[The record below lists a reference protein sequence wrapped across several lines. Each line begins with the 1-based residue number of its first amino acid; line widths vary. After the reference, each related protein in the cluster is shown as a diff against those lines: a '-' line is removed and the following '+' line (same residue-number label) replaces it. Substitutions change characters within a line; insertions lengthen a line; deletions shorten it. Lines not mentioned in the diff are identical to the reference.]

1 VVGSDIG
8 TERVDGGADAA
19 LVRALHDAHA
29 GALYSFCLS
38 YTGDPQRA
46 EDIVQEVL
54 VRAWRNATT
63 LRQDP
68 RPVRPWLFTI
78 ARNLLTDAHRAE
90 QARPTLAAEDTAARS
105 MPGRDDIGR
114 AVESWT
120 MAEALGRLSTE
131 HREVLVQAHW
141 MGRSVGEIAEVLGI
155 PAGTVKSRT
164 YYAVRALRLALEEMG
179 LS

>member
-1 VVGSDIG
+1 
-8 TERVDGGADAA
+8 
-19 LVRALHDAHA
+19 LHDAHA

-54 VRAWRNATT
+54 VRAWRHATT

-90 QARPTLAAEDTAARS
+90 QARPTLAAEDTAVHRVQ
-105 MPGRDDIGR
+105 GRDDI
-114 AVESWT
+114 
-120 MAEALGRLSTE
+120 E

-155 PAGTVKSRT
+155 PAGTVQSRT

>member
-8 TERVDGGADAA
+8 TERVGAGADAA

-54 VRAWRNATT
+54 VRAWRHAAT
-63 LRQDP
+63 LREDS
-68 RPVRPWLFTI
+68 RPVRPWLMSV

-90 QARPTLAAEDTAARS
+90 QARPTLAAEGTAARS

-120 MAEALGRLSTE
+120 MAEALGRLSLQ

-141 MGRSVGEIAEVLGI
+141 MGRFVGEIADVLGI

>member
-54 VRAWRNATT
+54 VRAWRHAAT

-68 RPVRPWLFTI
+68 RPVRPWLMSV

-90 QARPTLAAEDTAARS
+90 QSRPTLAAEGTAVDS
-105 MPGRDDIGR
+105 EPGRDDIGR

-120 MAEALGRLSTE
+120 MAEALGGCPPSIGRCWCRPTGWAARS
-131 HREVLVQAHW
+131 
-141 MGRSVGEIAEVLGI
+141 GRSPRCWA
-155 PAGTVKSRT
+155 SR
-164 YYAVRALRLALEEMG
+164 RER
-179 LS
+179 